1 MINHVA
7 FQGRLTKDPELK
19 QTQSGVPSLL
29 FTVAW
34 SEKYKEV
41 ETTCFLLCRA
51 WRHTAEFIGKYFR
64 KGQEIAIDGHM
75 VTESWGD
82 DKSTTLCV
90 IDKAHFCGSKQER
103 QEKPTPA
110 PSDDF
115 MDIPEGIQDEL
126 PFH

>member
-1 MINHVA
+1 MVNSLV

-19 QTQSGVPSLL
+19 MTQSGVPSLL

-51 WRHTAEFIGKYFR
+51 WRHTAEFISKHFR
-64 KGQEIAIDGHM
+64 KGQEIALEGRM
-75 VTESWGD
+75 VTESWGEE
-82 DKSTTLCV
+82 KTTLCV

-103 QEKPTPA
+103 QEKPAPA
-110 PSDDF
+110 PNEDF
-115 MDIPEGIQDEL
+115 LSVPEGIAEEL
-126 PFH
+126 PFE